1 MLTTTSGIPS
11 VTGYQIQLDTSTSR
25 PPSTTQPPFSNRQET
40 DDTVNISRKAK
51 DLQQDYQKKKT
62 IVEQNYTSDKQQ
74 LERAYHLEKNKL
86 ERELN
91 QKKQALEINTYA

>member
-11 VTGYQIQLDTSTSR
+11 ITGYQTQLDTSTSR
-25 PPSTTQPPFSNRQET
+25 PPSTTEDPFSNRKAS
-40 DDTVNISRKAK
+40 DDTVNISSKAK
-51 DLQQDYQKKKT
+51 DLQQDYQQKKT
-62 IVEQNYTSDKQQ
+62 IVEQNYNSDNQQ
-74 LERAYHLEKNKL
+74 LERAYHQEKTKL